1 MQRLAV
7 TKERSQEV
15 HLRKQ
20 LDTEPRGKHVR
31 EVRQIAHQEVSESW
45 RRNLKLESSKLTA
58 VLAFGCACLAEL
70 TLRRIF
76 DGG

>member
-31 EVRQIAHQEVSESW
+31 EVRQIAHQEVCE
-45 RRNLKLESSKLTA
+45 
-58 VLAFGCACLAEL
+58 
-70 TLRRIF
+70 
-76 DGG
+76 